1 MDFLQ
6 NHVESIVF
14 CATEPVKAEEIRL
27 VMSEMFEAEVQLEDI
42 EAALDALLEKYMSD
56 NYPFQVF
63 RIAGGYQFL
72 TKPAYQTSLGIFL
85 KQKSKK
91 RLSTSALEVMA
102 IIAYKQP
109 ITKGQVEDIRG
120 VNCDYAVQKL
130 LEKELVE
137 IKGKSDGVGR
147 PLLYGTSKK
156 FMEYFGLNSLGELP
170 NPKDFATLE
179 NTIGTELDPNFNDFV
194 QFGLTD
200 GENDPAAQ
208 AQATAAQTALEIEA
222 GKQLDLEDVIR
233 FEQEARKIEQQDE
246 ETMASEEGQSEKEEQ
261 QEEVGESG
269 EDNTIDQETNGQQ
282 EEGEQQ

>member
-27 VMSEMFEAEVQLEDI
+27 VMSEMFEAEVQIEDI
-42 EAALDALLEKYMSD
+42 EAALDSLLEKYMSD
-56 NYPFQVF
+56 TYPFQVF

-109 ITKGQVEDIRG
+109 ITKGQVEEIRG

-130 LEKELVE
+130 LDKELIE

-156 FMEYFGLNSLGELP
+156 FMEYFGINSLNELP

-179 NTIGTELDPNFNDFV
+179 NTIGTELDPNFNDYA

-200 GENDPAAQ
+200 GENDPGAQ
-208 AQATAAQTALEIEA
+208 AHAGAALTALEIEA

-233 FEQEARKIEQQDE
+233 FEQEARMIEQQGEGAEAE
-246 ETMASEEGQSEKEEQ
+246 EQEQEEGEGSVE
-261 QEEVGESG
+261 
-269 EDNTIDQETNGQQ
+269 NNIDQETNGQQ

>member
-14 CATEPVKAEEIRL
+14 CATEAVKAEEIRL
-27 VMSEMFEAEVQLEDI
+27 VMSEMFEAEVQIEDI
-42 EAALDALLEKYMSD
+42 EAALDSLLEKYMSD

-156 FMEYFGLNSLGELP
+156 FMEYFGLNSLSELP
-170 NPKDFATLE
+170 SPKDFATLE
-179 NTIGTELDPNFNDFV
+179 NTIGTELDPNFHDFI

-200 GENDPAAQ
+200 GENDPVAQ
-208 AQATAAQTALEIEA
+208 AKATAAQTALEIEA

-233 FEQEARKIEQQDE
+233 FEQEARKEEEQ
-246 ETMASEEGQSEKEEQ
+246 KEE
-261 QEEVGESG
+261 GESG
-269 EDNTIDQETNGQQ
+269 EDNIIDQEKNGQQ
-282 EEGEQQ
+282 EEGEQ

>member
-27 VMSEMFEAEVQLEDI
+27 VMSEMFEAEVQIEDI
-42 EAALDALLEKYMSD
+42 EAALDSLLEKYMSD
-56 NYPFQVF
+56 TYPFQVF

-109 ITKGQVEDIRG
+109 ITKGQIEDIRG

-130 LEKELVE
+130 LEKELIE

-156 FMEYFGLNSLGELP
+156 FMEYFGLNSLSELP

-179 NTIGTELDPNFNDFV
+179 NTIGAELDPNFNDYT

-200 GENDPAAQ
+200 GENDPNAQ
-208 AQATAAQTALEIEA
+208 AHAGAALTALEIEA

-233 FEQEARKIEQQDE
+233 FEQEARKE
-246 ETMASEEGQSEKEEQ
+246 EEQ
-261 QEEVGESG
+261 KQEGESG
-269 EDNTIDQETNGQQ
+269 EEDNIDKETNGQQ

>member
-27 VMSEMFEAEVQLEDI
+27 VMSEMFEAEVQIEDI
-42 EAALDALLEKYMSD
+42 EAALDSLLEKYMSD

-156 FMEYFGLNSLGELP
+156 FMEYFGLNSLAELP

-179 NTIGTELDPNFNDFV
+179 NTIGTELDPNFNEFV

-200 GENDPAAQ
+200 GENDPVAQ

-233 FEQEARKIEQQDE
+233 FEQEARKEEQR
-246 ETMASEEGQSEKEEQ
+246 EEGQKGEEEQEEEQ
-261 QEEVGESG
+261 QQEDESG
-269 EDNTIDQETNGQQ
+269 EENNIDKETNGQQ
-282 EEGEQQ
+282 EEGEQ